1 MERRGASVL
10 LPREVIGGVEMKKF
24 CVNRYRLR
32 DDGACEVVTVFETP
46 YRFDAGDMAERLND
60 GAPHGV
66 TYKVEIFHV

>member
-1 MERRGASVL
+1 
-10 LPREVIGGVEMKKF
+10 MKKF